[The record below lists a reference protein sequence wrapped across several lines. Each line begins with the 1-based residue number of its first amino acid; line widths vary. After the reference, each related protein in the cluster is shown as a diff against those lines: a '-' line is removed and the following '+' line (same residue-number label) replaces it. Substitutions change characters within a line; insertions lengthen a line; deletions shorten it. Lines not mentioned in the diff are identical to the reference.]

1 MQRLIID
8 YKKLT
13 QDILILLNEKFPDGY
28 GDSDIITFKNHNSE
42 TIDAVEV
49 RTDDTIYL
57 VKIGKHLVDSMAN
70 FDLDDDDDDENVAD
84 TDSIKDE
91 DATEFDL
98 ENIDEEE

>member
-49 RTDDTIYL
+49 RTEDTIYL
-57 VKIGKHLVDSMAN
+57 VKIGKHLIDSMAN
-70 FDLDDDDDDENVAD
+70 FDFDDDDDENVTN
-84 TDSIKDE
+84 TDSIKVENDS
-91 DATEFDL
+91 EF
-98 ENIDEEE
+98 IIKDEEE